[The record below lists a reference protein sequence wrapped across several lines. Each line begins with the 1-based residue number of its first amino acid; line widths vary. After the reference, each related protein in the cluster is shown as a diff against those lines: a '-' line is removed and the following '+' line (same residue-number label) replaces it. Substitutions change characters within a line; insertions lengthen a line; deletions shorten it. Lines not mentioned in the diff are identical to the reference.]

1 MAGTKV
7 DEPLDVEFDDIDPDA
22 KPEPDLKTDPNDEPK
37 TEPKSEPK
45 ADPKPAGGGGD
56 PKTATPA
63 PDAPTPD
70 TPRILPPTPQADC
83 WRADRQRARLPE
95 GRTGQDQDRAVA
107 GRKGLPEGTVERH
120 AAGRGERR
128 RREGCS

>member
-70 TPRILPPTPQADC
+70 TPADPPSRLLASGSATGSASRRKNWARSRPSRG
-83 WRADRQRARLPE
+83 RAQRA
-95 GRTGQDQDRAVA
+95 
-107 GRKGLPEGTVERH
+107 
-120 AAGRGERR
+120 
-128 RREGCS
+128 S